1 MIVLNFSFNNDT
13 YNTEIDLL
21 EQIDLSRV
29 ELNIECLKSF
39 DDDDYYEFDLDKK
52 EYEISKLKFKLTNNK
67 TYEVTFDA
75 QITLSEE
82 KWQKV
87 DENFKKNALGGLIEV
102 EFNLQQDDILFEY
115 EEGFI
120 KDCDGQ
126 TELFLD

>member
-21 EQIDLSRV
+21 EQIDLSKV

-39 DDDDYYEFDLDKK
+39 DDDDYYEFDLDNN
-52 EYEISKLKFKLTNNK
+52 EYEISKLKFNLTSNN
-67 TYEVTFDA
+67 TYEVTFEA
-75 QITLSEE
+75 KITLSEE
-82 KWQKV
+82 KWQNV
-87 DENFKKNALGGLIEV
+87 EENFKKNALGGLIEV
-102 EFNLQQDDILFEY
+102 EFNLEQDGVLFEY
-115 EEGFI
+115 EEGFV